1 MYLPLCQHAV
11 VPPQQEAV
19 FNETVK
25 PLVAG
30 LFEAPSKNGMGIA
43 YGATNAGKTHTIMGT
58 PGNDG
63 VLPRALE
70 AMFLRVQQNNVSAA
84 ACAAFRV
91 NLRVVEVYKNYLY
104 DLLSE
109 SEGRGAALTVN
120 ETQRDGDV
128 IDGLSSH
135 HPADLG
141 EALKLVERATD
152 KATRAETAL
161 NAASSRG
168 HTVWMIELQRSEGE
182 GSGEPVAASKG
193 RGGAAVGASS
203 CKVANPRLW
212 LFDLAGS
219 ERIDRSKSDVF
230 EANNINIDLS
240 ALFNCLKQ
248 SETNKKRVSYRARTL
263 TRMMKGMLVK
273 EADVAGAGAHNPG
286 RFGWPGGASASSAAA
301 TPRLTSCV
309 MIVNV
314 HPALSEYGET
324 QKVLTNALIS
334 MKARAVEERPR
345 CTGGGGESAVYGM
358 NGHLVFKRQK
368 SSHSVQHPGADGP
381 AFCAASAASGQGE
394 ARGSAT
400 TGRPRGGSSLGI
412 VTGSR
417 DEQLRKYD
425 ELKRRFDEAESEN
438 AELKERLGELEEEL
452 EDVDEE
458 RQEFRQMF
466 NDGVAKLEVRRFFMS
481 ASASSWSSWSW
492 SSLPGHSRRCCL

>member
-1 MYLPLCQHAV
+1 MCRHRV

-43 YGATNAGKTHTIMGT
+43 YGATNAGKTHTIMGA
-58 PGNDG
+58 PGNNG

-70 AMFLRVQQNNVSAA
+70 DMFLRVQQNNVSAA
-84 ACAAFRV
+84 ACAALRV

-120 ETQRDGDV
+120 ETQRGGDV

-141 EALKLVERATD
+141 EALKFVERATD

-168 HTVWMIELQRSEGE
+168 HTVWMIELQRLEGE

-193 RGGAAVGASS
+193 RGGAPAGASS
-203 CKVANPRLW
+203 CNPRLW

-248 SETNKKRVSYRARTL
+248 SETNKKRVSYRTRTL

-273 EADVAGAGAHNPG
+273 EADITGAGAHNPG
-286 RFGWPGGASASSAAA
+286 RFGWTGGASASSAPAK
-301 TPRLTSCV
+301 PRLTSCV

-368 SSHSVQHPGADGP
+368 SSHSVQRPGADRP
-381 AFCAASAASGQGE
+381 VFCAASAASGQGE

-417 DEQLRKYD
+417 DEQARKYD
-425 ELKRRFDEAESEN
+425 ELKCRFDEAESEN
-438 AELKERLGELEEEL
+438 TELKERLGELEEEL

-466 NDGVAKLEVRRFFMS
+466 NDGVAKLEVRRFLS
-481 ASASSWSSWSW
+481 RRRRRHGRHG
-492 SSLPGHSRRCCL
+492 PGRRCCL